1 MTQHD
6 FNIANASG
14 AAVRADLNTALQAIA
29 ENNSGATEP
38 ATMFAN
44 QWWFDTANNLLKI
57 RNAANTAWVTVAEK
71 NGNNWTPYRLGVA
84 LGTASV
90 KNTGTSGDA
99 VPLLNTDNAWSG
111 ENHFTTQTD
120 TSSSGAVTFD
130 FSDGNICKITLTE
143 NITSITLT
151 GTSAGGVYEIWIT
164 QHASAAKTVSG
175 WPASVKP
182 PGGTAFV
189 MSTTVGAVDVVT
201 LRYDGT
207 IYAQSF
213 SQDHR

>member
-1 MTQHD
+1 MSQHD
-6 FNIANASG
+6 YNIANGSG
-14 AAVRADLNTALQAIA
+14 ATVRADLNDVLGAIA
-29 ENNSGATEP
+29 TNNSGATEP
-38 ATMFAN
+38 ATLFAN
-44 QWWFDTANNLLKI
+44 QWWFDTATNLLKI

-111 ENHFTTQTD
+111 EQHFVPQSD
-120 TSSSGAVTFD
+120 SSSAGAVTFD
-130 FSDGNICKITLTE
+130 FSDGNVCRITLTE

-151 GTSAGGVYEIWIT
+151 GTATGGVYEVWIT
-164 QHASAAKTVSG
+164 QHASAAKTVTG
-175 WPASVKP
+175 WPAAVKP
-182 PGGTAFV
+182 AGATAFV
-189 MSTTVGAVDVVT
+189 MSTTVGATDIVT

-213 SQDHR
+213 SQGHA